1 MTMAVGN
8 INPVNFVAPYLNP
21 TSQGDQSVRGFPAQ
35 KAFADYQSGSPSEM
49 GNVRNKRDTLWQEI
63 ELKDVPE
70 SGALRDSNRDR
81 LNELGNEIKKDPNK
95 FTKIEMDGC
104 YKRVNERAKK
114 SAANAK
120 NYLETYLKG
129 SGIEKDVETGEKRCG
144 RARDDFRNKHKVE
157 VRVYTA

>member
-1 MTMAVGN
+1 MLVNNVNSGRVVDTYPNA
-8 INPVNFVAPYLNP
+8 ISQSLPVYG
-21 TSQGDQSVRGFPAQ
+21 SPAE
-35 KAFADYQSGSPSEM
+35 KAFSEYQSGSAAQI
-49 GNVRNKRDTLWQEI
+49 GKGRAKRDTLWQEI

-104 YKRVNERAKK
+104 YKRVKEGAKK
-114 SAANAK
+114 SVANAEE
-120 NYLETYLKG
+120 YLEGYLRG
-129 SGIEKDVETGEKRCG
+129 AGIEKDIETGEKRCG
-144 RARDDFRNKHKVE
+144 RSRDDFRNKHKVE